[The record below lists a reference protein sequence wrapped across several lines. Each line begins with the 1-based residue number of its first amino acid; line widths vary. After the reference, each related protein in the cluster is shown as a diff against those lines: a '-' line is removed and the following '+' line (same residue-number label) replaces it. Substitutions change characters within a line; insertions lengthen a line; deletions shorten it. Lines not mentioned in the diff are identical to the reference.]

1 MSRSRVKTR
10 SVVAKPAVATVSG
23 APHHEDERENIQ
35 HSARL
40 LSYGRL
46 GPSVAHALTMD
57 LHRLL
62 HRVRSEFNEMP
73 GLQLTLPQAAR
84 LWGLDHEAS
93 RLVIDALVE
102 RSFLRWTARGTVIR
116 VDRAAA

>member
-1 MSRSRVKTR
+1 MSQSRVKIRT
-10 SVVAKPAVATVSG
+10 VVAKPAATTRPRVSRL
-23 APHHEDERENIQ
+23 ARTRENIE
-35 HSARL
+35 HSPRLRSYARV
-40 LSYGRL
+40 
-46 GPSVAHALTMD
+46 GPSVAHRLAMD
-57 LHRLL
+57 LHRLV

-102 RSFLRWTARGTVIR
+102 GSFLRWTARGTVVRI
-116 VDRAAA
+116 DRAAA

>member
-1 MSRSRVKTR
+1 
-10 SVVAKPAVATVSG
+10 
-23 APHHEDERENIQ
+23 
-35 HSARL
+35 
-40 LSYGRL
+40 
-46 GPSVAHALTMD
+46 
-57 LHRLL
+57 
-62 HRVRSEFNEMP
+62 MP

-102 RSFLRWTARGTVIR
+102 RAFLRWTARGTVIR

>member
-1 MSRSRVKTR
+1 MR
-10 SVVAKPAVATVSG
+10 SG
-23 APHHEDERENIQ
+23 APHLARTQENTEHFAPIAVA
-35 HSARL
+35 S
-40 LSYGRL
+40 RL
-46 GPSVAHALTMD
+46 GPSVADGLGMD
-57 LHRLL
+57 LHRLV

-102 RSFLRWTARGTVIR
+102 RSFLRWTARGTVVRI
-116 VDRAAA
+116 DRAAA

>member
-1 MSRSRVKTR
+1 MSQSRVKSRTT
-10 SVVAKPAVATVSG
+10 VAKHATARRPG
-23 APHHEDERENIQ
+23 APDFADRRENTE

-40 LSYGRL
+40 RPRARL
-46 GPSVAHALTMD
+46 GLSVAHGLAMD
-57 LHRLL
+57 LHRLV

-102 RSFLRWTARGTVIR
+102 GSFLRWTARGTVVRI
-116 VDRAAA
+116 DRAAA

>member
-1 MSRSRVKTR
+1 MLQNTQF
-10 SVVAKPAVATVSG
+10 ATAFG
-23 APHHEDERENIQ
+23 ASHVTNTRENTK
-35 HSARL
+35 HSARSRSLPDLAHL
-40 LSYGRL
+40 LL
-46 GPSVAHALTMD
+46 MAAVMD
-57 LHRLL
+57 LHRLV
-62 HRVRSEFNEMP
+62 HRVRSEFDEMP

-102 RSFLRWTARGTVIR
+102 RSFLRWTARGTVVR

>member
-1 MSRSRVKTR
+1 M
-10 SVVAKPAVATVSG
+10 ASG
-23 APHHEDERENIQ
+23 ASHGANTRENTK
-35 HSARL
+35 HPAPSPSLPDLAHL
-40 LSYGRL
+40 LL
-46 GPSVAHALTMD
+46 MTVVMD
-57 LHRLL
+57 LHRLV
-62 HRVRSEFNEMP
+62 HRVRSEFDEMP

-102 RSFLRWTARGTVIR
+102 RSFLRWTARGTVVR